1 LLRVAVKRT
10 IPIVFALAA
19 DPIGRGFVA
28 NLARPGG
35 TAVSKLFGSKAGILW
50 IRARRST
57 SAHAFLNKAFMSNAF
72 MSNAFMNNAF
82 TGKSRLDLPRPGA
95 IYTPWCR
102 VAFGAR
108 SNGQEATA
116 KKQPPRSNRQEA
128 TAKKQPQ

>member
-1 LLRVAVKRT
+1 
-10 IPIVFALAA
+10 
-19 DPIGRGFVA
+19 
-28 NLARPGG
+28 LARPGG

-57 SAHAFLNKAFMSNAF
+57 SAHAFLNKAF

-116 KKQPPRSNRQEA
+116 KKQRPRSNGQEA
-128 TAKKQPQ
+128 TAMTADRRQWLDLSP